1 MDYWFMDD
9 EGTLGGATKS
19 FENFTFLK
27 IFDAGHMVPM
37 DQPKAALNMIEDFM
51 ANKTITRHK
60 APIVL
65 AEEEDFA

>member
-1 MDYWFMDD
+1 MEYWFMDD
-9 EGTLGGATKS
+9 EGTLGGAAKS

-37 DQPKAALNMIEDFM
+37 DQPKAALTMIEDFM

-60 APIVL
+60 APVVL

>member
-1 MDYWFMDD
+1 MDD
-9 EGTLGGATKS
+9 EGTLGGAVKS

-37 DQPKAALNMIEDFM
+37 DQPKAASIMIEDFM

-60 APIVL
+60 APVVL